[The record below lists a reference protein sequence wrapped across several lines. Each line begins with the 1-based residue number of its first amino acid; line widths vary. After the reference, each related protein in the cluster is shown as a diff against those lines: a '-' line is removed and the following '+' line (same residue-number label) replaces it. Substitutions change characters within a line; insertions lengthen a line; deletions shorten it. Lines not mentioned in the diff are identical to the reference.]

1 MRQTIF
7 KASGFLALLFGAML
21 ALAGAASAN
30 PVRTDHV
37 TATLESEVTAVAPGE
52 RFFVA
57 LRQQIIPKWHTYWI
71 NPGDSGLPTEIDWKL
86 PAGATAEPIV
96 WPVPKRLPVGPLVNY
111 GYETDVRLLV
121 PITAPK
127 DARPGDTLRLE
138 ANARWL
144 VCEEIC
150 IPEEGVLTLD
160 VPVGPATTIDDG
172 NRAAFASARAALPK
186 PSPFEAAAAAPST
199 PQADTPLLIEMP
211 TNMAATVAEA
221 YFFAERIDT
230 VVHSAPQ
237 KYAAGEKGLTLSL
250 PTGPL
255 PLKSG
260 EALSGILRL
269 VEKPEAG
276 GQTLY
281 FAVTAKPDAALHAA
295 AASGGAAAAQG
306 GGAGSGVGIL
316 EAMGLAL
323 LGGLLLNLMPCVFPI
338 LSMKALSLVHA
349 AAGARRTARAHGLLY
364 VGGVLLSFLLVAGIL
379 LALRAAGDSIGWGF
393 QLQSSWFVLLLAYL
407 MFAIGLN
414 LAGFFAFGGGRLAG
428 MGDSLASRSGGTGA
442 FFTGVLAV
450 VVATP
455 CTAPFMGVALGF
467 ALAQPALVALAIFL
481 ALGLGMAL
489 PFLLLSIF
497 PGLLRALPRPGPW
510 MERFRQFLAFPMFAA
525 AAWLVWV
532 LAQQSGP
539 TGLALALA
547 GMVLIGFAVWLARQV
562 TGAQRSWGRIAY
574 GALAGLALV
583 AALATVPV
591 IGSPVVAATAPSTN
605 DGSAADGEWQ
615 AWSPDRFAALRAE
628 GKPVFV
634 NFTAAWCITCLVN
647 ERTALSSETVRNK
660 FAASGVVRLKGDWTK
675 RDPAITEALARFGR
689 SGVPLYVL
697 YPADKAK
704 PPVVLPQILT
714 EAGVVAELDRL

>member
-1 MRQTIF
+1 MRQAIF

-21 ALAGAASAN
+21 AFAFAAAAS
-30 PVRTDHV
+30 PIKTDHV
-37 TATLESEVTAVAPGE
+37 TATLESEVSVVAPGE

-86 PAGATAEPIV
+86 PEGAAAEPIV
-96 WPVPKRLPVGPLVNY
+96 WPAPKRLPVGPLVNY
-111 GYETDVRLLV
+111 GYENDVWLLV
-121 PITAPK
+121 PITAPQ

-138 ANARWL
+138 GNARWL

-160 VPVGPATTIDDG
+160 VPVGEKTTIDEG
-172 NRAAFASARAALPK
+172 NRAGFASARAALPK
-186 PSPFEAAAAAPST
+186 PSPFEAATAAPAS
-199 PQADTPLLIEMP
+199 PQAATPLRLAMP
-211 TNMAATVAEA
+211 ADMAATVAEA

-237 KYAAGEKGLTLSL
+237 KFFASDKGLTLSL

-260 EALSGILRL
+260 ETLKGILRV
-269 VEKPEAG
+269 VEKPAAG

-281 FAVTAKPDAALHAA
+281 FAVSAKPDATLVAA
-295 AASGGAAAAQG
+295 AGGAVAAGQGSGG
-306 GGAGSGVGIL
+306 GSGVGIL

-338 LSMKALSLVHA
+338 LSMKALSLVQA
-349 AAGARRTARAHGLLY
+349 ASGARREARLHGLLY
-364 VGGVLLSFLLVAGIL
+364 VAGVLLSFLLVAGIL
-379 LALRAAGDSIGWGF
+379 LALRAAGEGIGWGF

-407 MFAIGLN
+407 MFVIGLN
-414 LAGFFAFGGGRLAG
+414 LAGLFAFGGGRLAG

-467 ALAQPALVALAIFL
+467 ALSQPTVQALAIFL

-497 PGLLRALPRPGPW
+497 PQALRLLPRPGPW
-510 MERFRQFLAFPMFAA
+510 MERFRQFLAFPMFAT

-547 GMVLIGFAVWLARQV
+547 GMVLIAFSLWLARQIGAARRP
-562 TGAQRSWGRIAY
+562 TGRAVYAG
-574 GALAGLALV
+574 LAGLALV

-591 IGSPVVAATAPSTN
+591 IGSPVVAATAPTSES
-605 DGSAADGEWQ
+605 GSATDGVWQ
-615 AWSPDRFAALRAE
+615 PWSAARVEAARAE
-628 GKPVFV
+628 GKPVFA

-647 ERTALSSETVRNK
+647 ERTVLSSEAVRNR
-660 FAASGVVRLKGDWTK
+660 FAAAGVVMLKADWTK
-675 RDPAITEALARFGR
+675 RDTAISEALAKFGR

-697 YPADKAK
+697 YPADPAKA
-704 PPVVLPQILT
+704 PIVLPQILT
-714 EAGVVAELDRL
+714 EAGVIAELDRL

>member
-1 MRQTIF
+1 MRQAIF
-7 KASGFLALLFGAML
+7 KASGFLALLFGATL
-21 ALAGAASAN
+21 TLAGAAAAS

-37 TATLESEVTAVAPGE
+37 TATLESEVSAVAPGE

-96 WPVPKRLPVGPLVNY
+96 WPAPKRLPVGPLVNY

-160 VPVGPATTIDDG
+160 VPVGPTTTIDDSR
-172 NRAAFASARAALPK
+172 RAAFASARAALPK
-186 PSPFEAAAAAPST
+186 PSPFEAVTAAPSS
-199 PQADTPLLIEMP
+199 PQAATPLLVEMP
-211 TNMAATVAEA
+211 ANMAATVAEA

-237 KYAAGEKGLTLSL
+237 KFVAGGKGLTLSL

-255 PLKSG
+255 PLKPG
-260 EALSGILRL
+260 ENLSGILRL

-276 GQTLY
+276 GQTLH
-281 FAVTAKPDAALHAA
+281 FAVSAKQDAALLAVAA
-295 AASGGAAAAQG
+295 GGGMAAMQSGGG
-306 GGAGSGVGIL
+306 PGVGIL

-349 AAGARRTARAHGLLY
+349 ASGARRTARLHGLLY
-364 VGGVLLSFLLVAGIL
+364 GSGVLLSFLLVAGIL

-393 QLQSSWFVLLLAYL
+393 QLQTSWFVLLLAYL

-414 LAGFFAFGGGRLAG
+414 LAGFFAFGGGRLVG
-428 MGDSLASRSGGTGA
+428 IGDSLASRSGGSGA

-467 ALAQPALVALAIFL
+467 ALAQPAMVALAIFL

-510 MERFRQFLAFPMFAA
+510 MERFRQFLAFPMFAT

-562 TGAQRSWGRIAY
+562 TGAKRSWDRIAY

-591 IGSPVVAATAPSTN
+591 IGSPVVAATAPAAN
-605 DGSAADGEWQ
+605 DGSATDAEWQ
-615 AWSPDRFAALRAE
+615 AWSPDRFEALRAE

-647 ERTALSSETVRNK
+647 ERTALSSEAVRNK
-660 FAASGVVRLKGDWTK
+660 FADAGVVRLKADWTK
-675 RDPAITEALARFGR
+675 RDPAITAALAKFGR

-704 PPVVLPQILT
+704 PPIVLPQILT
-714 EAGVVAELDRL
+714 EAGVIAELDRF